1 MPTLDGCRRPK
12 VVALSFPAMS
22 SVTAPSL
29 SALVR
34 AQMASPS
41 PIRQIM
47 KMAERQNIVR
57 MGLDPDQVIS
67 FGGGWVNHEAPEDFR
82 EAYMEVVSDPAL
94 FHKSGGYTATLGDME
109 CREQIAQFEAA
120 LFGVPRLGPE
130 HIAIGMG
137 STQLTHDLFR
147 ALVNPGDTVML
158 LDPTYA
164 NYEGQLAFAAPG
176 VSIVRLRVVDPE
188 TWSYLP
194 VTDPEGVA
202 REFQRLFDRHRPK
215 LVLFGAPDNP
225 TSQIVPQAL
234 AEAMLER
241 TRDAG
246 AWLAIDFAYKCQ
258 YFEGHPGYYA
268 WSPADHPHVIGI
280 HSNSKWARGLGR
292 RLGWIEASPT
302 VVDAMERV
310 QQCSIL
316 CPDTLEQMTMARYL
330 KRAIPNGSLQR
341 YVDVANALYRKAAHV
356 TIEAVDRYLERP
368 RLVPAGGLYTVVDV
382 GRDAEA
388 FVPEALQATGVLVVP
403 GRGFGPSLA
412 TGVRISF
419 GPMVHDT
426 SRIEVG
432 LRRLGAFLNRDR
444 TESRRT
450 PPPDRSAGSSR

>member
-1 MPTLDGCRRPK
+1 
-12 VVALSFPAMS
+12 
-22 SVTAPSL
+22 
-29 SALVR
+29 
-34 AQMASPS
+34 MASPS

-47 KMAERQNIVR
+47 KMAERQNIVA
-57 MGLDPDQVIS
+57 MGLDPEQVIS
-67 FGGGWVNHEAPEDFR
+67 FGGGWVNHEAPEEFR
-82 EAYMEVVSDPAL
+82 EAYVEVVSDRAL
-94 FHKSGGYTATLGDME
+94 FHKSGGYTATLGEIE

-120 LFGVPRLGPE
+120 LFGVPRLGAE

-147 ALVNPGDTVML
+147 ALVDPGDTVML

-176 VSIVRLRVVDPE
+176 VSIVRLRVVDPA

-194 VTDPEGVA
+194 EADPEGVA
-202 REFQRLFDRHRPK
+202 REFRRLFDLHKPK

-241 TRDAG
+241 TRGAG

-258 YFEGHPGYYA
+258 YFAPYPGYYA
-268 WSPADHPHVIGI
+268 WSPADHPNVIGI

-292 RLGWIEASPT
+292 RLGWIEAAPA
-302 VVDAMERV
+302 VIEAIERV

-330 KRAIPNGSLQR
+330 KRAIPDGSLQR
-341 YVDVANALYRKAAHV
+341 YVDFANALYRKAAHV
-356 TIEAVDRYLERP
+356 TIDAVDRHLRRP

-388 FVPEALQATGVLVVP
+388 FVPEALKATGVLVVP
-403 GRGFGPSLA
+403 GRGFGSSL
-412 TGVRISF
+412 TNGVRISF
-419 GPMVHDT
+419 GPLVNHT
-426 SRIEVG
+426 EKIEEG
-432 LRRLGAFLNRDR
+432 LERLGRFVNRVH
-444 TESRRT
+444 
-450 PPPDRSAGSSR
+450 